1 MESRF
6 AIVHYAEIGL
16 KGRNRSFFE
25 RVLAENIV
33 KRFRG
38 VDSVQVE
45 RLPGRF
51 LVRASSPLSE
61 SLWEEKLRTVFGI
74 AYFAPAIP
82 VSKSLEAI
90 EEAILRNF
98 PQEPPGP
105 FRIRASRA
113 DKRFPL
119 TSLELERRLGEAVRT
134 YTGRPVDLKNP
145 AITAYVEIAH
155 PSAIIYFTRKEGP
168 GGLPVGVSGK
178 VGLLLSGGI
187 DSPVAGFLALKRGCR
202 VVPIHFHSQPFG
214 NWMASEDKAIEIV
227 KVLSDWGMENYIYIV
242 PIGDLQQEIVL
253 SAPSALRLIFYR
265 RLMLRIAE
273 KIMEREG
280 GLALVTGDSLGQ
292 VASQTLESIAV
303 ISQAVSMPILR
314 PLIGF
319 DKAEITKLAISI
331 GTYEISIRP
340 GEDCCQ
346 FLMPLKV
353 ATRPT
358 LKEVLEAESGLDMER
373 MVRHALESMRK
384 VELNLSVVT
393 PLGID
398 NG

>member
-1 MESRF
+1 MIESKF
-6 AIVHYAEIGL
+6 AVVHYAEIGL
-16 KGRNRSFFE
+16 KGRNRAFFE
-25 RVLAENIV
+25 RVLAENIIR
-33 KRFRG
+33 RFQG
-38 VDSVQVE
+38 LDSVRVE

-51 LVRASSPLSE
+51 LVQASVPLSE
-61 SLWEEKLRTVFGI
+61 STWEERLRKVFGI
-74 AYFAPAIP
+74 AYFAPAVP
-82 VSKSLEAI
+82 VRKSLEAI
-90 EEAILRNF
+90 EEAILKNF
-98 PQEPPGP
+98 PQDPPGP
-105 FRIRASRA
+105 FRISASRA

-119 TSLELERRLGEAVRT
+119 TSLELERRLGEVVRS

-145 AITAYVEIAH
+145 AVTVHVEITH

-187 DSPVAGFLALKRGCR
+187 DSPVAGFLTLKRGCR

-214 NWMASEDKAIEIV
+214 NWMASEEKAIEIV
-227 KVLSDWGMENYIYIV
+227 RVLMEWGMEPYIYIV
-242 PIGDLQQEIVL
+242 PIGDIQQEIVL
-253 SAPSALRLIFYR
+253 SAPSAFRLIFYR
-265 RLMLRIAE
+265 RLMLRVAE
-273 KIMEREG
+273 KIMEMEG

-292 VASQTLESIAV
+292 VASQTLENIVA

-319 DKAEITKLAISI
+319 DKAEIIKLASSI

-346 FLMPLKV
+346 FLMPIKV
-353 ATRPT
+353 ATRPA
-358 LKEVLEAESGLDMER
+358 LSEILEAEKELDMER

-384 VELNLSVVT
+384 VELKS
-393 PLGID
+393 G
-398 NG
+398 

>member
-1 MESRF
+1 MMESRF
-6 AIVHYAEIGL
+6 AVVHYAEIGL

-25 RVLAENIV
+25 RILAENIL
-33 KRFRG
+33 KRFHG
-38 VDSVQVE
+38 VDSVKVE
-45 RLPGRF
+45 RMRGRF

-61 SLWEEKLRTVFGI
+61 SFWEEKLRTVFGI

-82 VSKSLEAI
+82 VSRNLEDI

-98 PQEPPGP
+98 PPEPPGS

-119 TSLELERRLGEAVRT
+119 TSLELERRIGETVRSHT
-134 YTGRPVDLKNP
+134 NRPVDLKNP
-145 AITAYVEIAH
+145 AITVYLEITH
-155 PSAIIYFTRKEGP
+155 TSALIYFTRKEGP

-214 NWMASEDKAIEIV
+214 NWMASEEKAIEIV
-227 KVLSDWGMENYIYIV
+227 KVLMDWGMEPYIYIV

-253 SAPSALRLIFYR
+253 SCPSALRLVLYR

-273 KIMEREG
+273 KIMEKEK

-292 VASQTLESIAV
+292 VASQTLESIAA
-303 ISQAVSMPILR
+303 ISQAASMPILR

-319 DKAEITKLAISI
+319 DKAEIIKLASSI

-346 FLMPLKV
+346 FLLPLKV
-353 ATRPT
+353 ATRPA
-358 LKEVLEAESGLDMER
+358 LADVLEAEKELDMER
-373 MVRHALESMRK
+373 MVRHALENMKK
-384 VELNLSVVT
+384 VELKPS
-393 PLGID
+393 
-398 NG
+398 

>member
-6 AIVHYAEIGL
+6 AVVHYAEIGL

-25 RVLAENIV
+25 RILAENIL
-33 KRFRG
+33 KRFQG
-38 VDSVQVE
+38 VDSVKVE
-45 RLPGRF
+45 RMRGRF
-51 LVRASSPLSE
+51 LVRANSPLSE
-61 SLWEEKLRTVFGI
+61 SVWEEKLRTVFGI

-82 VSKSLEAI
+82 VSRDLEDI
-90 EEAILRNF
+90 EEAILKNF
-98 PQEPPGP
+98 PPEPPGP

-119 TSLELERRLGEAVRT
+119 TSLELEHRLGEVVRSHT
-134 YTGRPVDLKNP
+134 HRPVDLKNP
-145 AITAYVEIAH
+145 AITVYLEITH
-155 PSAIIYFTRKEGP
+155 TSALIYFTRKEGP

-214 NWMASEDKAIEIV
+214 NWMASEEKAIEIV
-227 KVLSDWGMENYIYIV
+227 RVLMDWGMEPYIYIV

-253 SAPSALRLIFYR
+253 SAPSALWLGLYR

-273 KIMEREG
+273 RIMERER

-292 VASQTLESIAV
+292 VASQTLESIVA
-303 ISQAVSMPILR
+303 ISQATSMPILR

-319 DKAEITKLAISI
+319 DKAEIVRLANSI

-346 FLMPLKV
+346 FLLPMKV
-353 ATRPT
+353 ATRPALT
-358 LKEVLEAESGLDMER
+358 DVLEAEKGLDMER
-373 MVRHALESMRK
+373 MVRHALESMKR
-384 VELNLSVVT
+384 VELKPS
-393 PLGID
+393 
-398 NG
+398 

>member
-1 MESRF
+1 MESKF
-6 AIVHYAEIGL
+6 AVVHYAEIGL

-33 KRFRG
+33 KRFQG
-38 VDSVQVE
+38 LDSVRVE

-51 LVRASSPLSE
+51 LVRASAPLSE
-61 SLWEEKLRTVFGI
+61 SVWEERLRTVFGI

-90 EEAILRNF
+90 EEAVLKNF
-98 PQEPPGP
+98 PEEPPGP
-105 FRIRASRA
+105 FRISASRA

-119 TSLELERRLGEAVRT
+119 TSIELERRLGELVHSR
-134 YTGRPVDLKNP
+134 TGRPVDLKNP
-145 AITAYVEIAH
+145 AVTVHVEITH

-214 NWMASEDKAIEIV
+214 DWMASEEKAVEIV
-227 KVLSDWGMENYIYIV
+227 RVLTDWGMEPYIYIV

-253 SAPSALRLIFYR
+253 SAPSPLRLIFYR
-265 RLMLRIAE
+265 RLMLRVAE
-273 KIMEREG
+273 KIVEMEG

-292 VASQTLESIAV
+292 VASQTLENIVA
-303 ISQAVSMPILR
+303 ISQAVRMPILR

-319 DKAEITKLAISI
+319 DKAEIIKVASSI

-340 GEDCCQ
+340 GQDCCQ
-346 FLMPLKV
+346 FLMPARV

-358 LKEVLEAESGLDMER
+358 LEEVLEAERELDMDR
-373 MVRHALESMRK
+373 MVRHALESMKK
-384 VELNLSVVT
+384 VELECSS
-393 PLGID
+393 PGIIP
-398 NG
+398 

>member
-1 MESRF
+1 MESWF
-6 AIVHYAEIGL
+6 AVVHYAEIGL

-33 KRFRG
+33 KRFQG
-38 VDSVQVE
+38 VDSVRVE
-45 RLPGRF
+45 RMPGRF
-51 LVRASSPLSE
+51 LVRATVPLKE
-61 SLWEEKLRTVFGI
+61 STWEEKLRTVFGI

-82 VSKSLEAI
+82 APRTLEAI
-90 EEAILRNF
+90 EETILENF

-105 FRIRASRA
+105 FRITASRA

-119 TSLELERRLGEAVRT
+119 TSLELERRLGEAVRSRT
-134 YTGRPVDLKNP
+134 CRPVDLKNP
-145 AITAYVEIAH
+145 AITVYVEITH
-155 PSAIIYFTRKEGP
+155 PSALIYFTRKEGP

-214 NWMASEDKAIEIV
+214 NWLASEEKAVEIV
-227 KVLSDWGMENYIYIV
+227 KVLTDWGMEPYIYII

-253 SAPSALRLIFYR
+253 SAPSAFRLVLYR

-273 KIMEREG
+273 KVMEMEG

-292 VASQTLESIAV
+292 VASQTLENIVA
-303 ISQAVSMPILR
+303 ISQAVHMPILR

-319 DKAEITKLAISI
+319 DKAEIIKIAKSI

-346 FLMPLKV
+346 FLMPRKV

-358 LKEVLEAESGLDMER
+358 LAEVLEAEKELDMER
-373 MVRHALESMRK
+373 MVRHALENKRK
-384 VELNLSVVT
+384 IELKFL
-393 PLGID
+393 
-398 NG
+398 

>member
-1 MESRF
+1 MTPYDKVMESRF
-6 AIVHYAEIGL
+6 AVVHYAEIGL

-25 RVLAENIV
+25 RVLAENIS
-33 KRFRG
+33 KRFQG
-38 VDSVQVE
+38 LDSVKVE

-51 LVRASSPLSE
+51 LVRAGIPLSE
-61 SLWEEKLRTVFGI
+61 STWEDRLRTVFGI

-82 VSKSLEAI
+82 VSKDLEAI
-90 EEAILRNF
+90 KEAILKNF
-98 PQEPPGP
+98 PHQIPGS

-119 TSLELERRLGEAVRT
+119 TSLELERQLGETVRSQT
-134 YTGRPVDLKNP
+134 HRPVDLENP
-145 AITAYVEIAH
+145 AITVYVEIAH
-155 PSAIIYFTRKEGP
+155 TSALVYFTRKEGP

-202 VVPIHFHSQPFG
+202 VIPIHFHSQPFG
-214 NWMASEDKAIEIV
+214 NWLASEEKAIDIV
-227 KVLSDWGMENYIYIV
+227 KALIAWGIEPYIYIV
-242 PIGDLQQEIVL
+242 PIGDLQREIVL
-253 SAPSALRLIFYR
+253 SAPSALRLILYR

-273 KIMEREG
+273 KIVEKEG

-292 VASQTLESIAV
+292 VASQTLENIVA
-303 ISQAVSMPILR
+303 ISQAARMPILR

-319 DKAEITKLAISI
+319 DKIEITRLAISI

-346 FLMPLKV
+346 FLMPIRV

-358 LKEVLEAESGLDMER
+358 LEEVLEAEKELDMER
-373 MVRHALESMRK
+373 MVRHALENMRK
-384 VELNLSVVT
+384 VELK
-393 PLGID
+393 PL
-398 NG
+398 

>member
-1 MESRF
+1 MMESRF
-6 AIVHYAEIGL
+6 AVVHYAEIGL

-25 RVLAENIV
+25 RTLAENII
-33 KRFRG
+33 KRFHG
-38 VDSVQVE
+38 VDSVRVE
-45 RLPGRF
+45 RMRGRF

-61 SLWEEKLRTVFGI
+61 SVWEERLRTVFGI

-82 VSKSLEAI
+82 VSRNLEDI
-90 EEAILRNF
+90 EEAILSNF
-98 PQEPPGP
+98 PPEPPGS
-105 FRIRASRA
+105 FRISASRA
-113 DKRFPL
+113 DKSFPL
-119 TSLELERRLGEAVRT
+119 TSLELERRLGEAVRSHT
-134 YTGRPVDLKNP
+134 NRPVDLKKP
-145 AITAYVEIAH
+145 AITVYLEITH
-155 PSAIIYFTRKEGP
+155 TSALIYFTRKEGP

-214 NWMASEDKAIEIV
+214 NWMASEEKAIEIV
-227 KVLSDWGMENYIYIV
+227 KVLMDWGMEPYIYIV

-253 SAPSALRLIFYR
+253 SAPSALRLVLYR

-273 KIMEREG
+273 RIMEREK

-292 VASQTLESIAV
+292 VASQTLESIAA
-303 ISQAVSMPILR
+303 ISQAASMPILR

-319 DKAEITKLAISI
+319 DKAEIIKLANSI

-346 FLMPLKV
+346 FLLPLKV
-353 ATRPT
+353 ATRPA
-358 LKEVLEAESGLDMER
+358 LADVLEAEKPLDMER
-373 MVRHALESMRK
+373 MVCHALESMKK
-384 VELNLSVVT
+384 VELKIS
-393 PLGID
+393 
-398 NG
+398 